1 MRVLPALPRELKRPL
16 MDASETAFDGRQLTI
31 VGVLTGSVV
40 LMADLIRHI
49 DQPMRVGVIQASS
62 YRGAT

>member
-1 MRVLPALPRELKRPL
+1 MKILL
-16 MDASETAFDGRQLTI
+16 SEDQLHEGVTKMAHQIEEAFEGRQLTM

-40 LMADLIRHI
+40 LMADLMRVI

-62 YRGAT
+62 Y